1 MHKLSAILVTILL
14 CLTMVVSIAKAEEDC
29 LSLSDKPVK
38 LEAWLSK
45 RYEKYLRSIR
55 KDLGGMGNTRVAL
68 FVYPTENPSRVVA
81 IGRCVPVYIAQHILT
96 KAEEYKLG
104 TTHLVNQGFVSSNWA
119 GIGTSL
125 FSENSMSAIT
135 PQQLAALKDETL
147 DTESFQEMYRS
158 LTRQPEKVPAFGLML
173 DNPKYM
179 VPNGTG
185 K

>member
-1 MHKLSAILVTILL
+1 MCKQFAILFAMLF
-14 CLTMVVSIAKAEEDC
+14 MVVLMSSSVKAEEDC
-29 LSLSDKPVK
+29 PSLSKKPVK

-45 RYEKYLRSIR
+45 RYEKYLKSIR
-55 KDLGGMGNTRVAL
+55 KDLGGMGNTRVGL

-96 KAEEYKLG
+96 KAEEYRLG
-104 TTHLVNQGFVSSNWA
+104 TTHLVHQGFVSSHWA

-135 PQQLAALKDETL
+135 PQQLASLKDDTL
-147 DTESFQEMYRS
+147 DTESFHEMYRS

-173 DNPKYM
+173 KNPKYM
-179 VPNGTG
+179 IF
-185 K
+185 KE